1 MLSHVPGPMFVVNK
15 LMTMKGKV
23 ERTSRMPAAYCS
35 RRRIADEANAVLF
48 ETRNL
53 FPQVSLPK
61 TCGWRE
67 SEREGAADGGESVV
81 HSQLCARIYFAPLQ
95 MS

>member
-1 MLSHVPGPMFVVNK
+1 MLSDLPGPIFAINK
-15 LMTMKGKV
+15 LMAMKGKV

-53 FPQVSLPK
+53 LPQVFPRLAV
-61 TCGWRE
+61 E
-67 SEREGAADGGESVV
+67 EG
-81 HSQLCARIYFAPLQ
+81 C
-95 MS
+95 